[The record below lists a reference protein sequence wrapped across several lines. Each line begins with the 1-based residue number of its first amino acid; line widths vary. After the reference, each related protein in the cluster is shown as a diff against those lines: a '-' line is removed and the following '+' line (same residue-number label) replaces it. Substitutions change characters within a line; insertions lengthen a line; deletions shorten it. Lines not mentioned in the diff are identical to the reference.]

1 MHKEQTIKDFIYNVE
16 LKDYNI
22 MIDGKSFFD
31 WPVKTNKVTYEKIRK
46 IATGCLLEY
55 IYFKNY

>member
-31 WPVKTNKVTYEKIRK
+31 WPVKTNKVTYQKIRK
-46 IATGCLLEY
+46 ITTGCLLEY